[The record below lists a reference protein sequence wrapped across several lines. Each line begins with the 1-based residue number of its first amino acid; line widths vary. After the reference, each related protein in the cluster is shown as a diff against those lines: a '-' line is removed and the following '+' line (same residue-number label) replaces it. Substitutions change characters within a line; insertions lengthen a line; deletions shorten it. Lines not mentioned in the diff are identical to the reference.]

1 MNTRFGR
8 NWHRALAHA
17 AALAPLAVLAAR
29 WLRDDLP
36 LNLTR
41 YLMLRSGSIA
51 LILLVAA
58 LACTPVRTL
67 FGWQRVIQIRR
78 PLGLYAFAY
87 AVAHLLVYAWVENA
101 ADLRLIWRDLG
112 ERRSM
117 SAGLAGLLLLV
128 PLAATSTA
136 GWQRRLGRRWRAL
149 HRLVYPAAALAVL
162 HYYWLERDDVR
173 APIAYAIALGALLA
187 VRLPPVRRAIA
198 RARRRLLPT
207 RAAPG
212 RPARQDHPR

>member
-1 MNTRFGR
+1 MRWVGR
-8 NWHRALAHA
+8 HWHRALAHA

-41 YLMLRSGSIA
+41 YLTLRSGSLA
-51 LILLVAA
+51 LVLLVAA

-87 AVAHLLVYAWVENA
+87 AVAHLLVYAWLENA

-117 SAGLAGLLLLV
+117 SVGLASLLLLV

-149 HRLVYPAAALAVL
+149 HRLVYLAAALAVL
-162 HYYWLERDDVR
+162 HYYWLERADVS
-173 APIAYAIALGALLA
+173 APLAYAAAIGALLA
-187 VRLPPVRRAIA
+187 LRLPPLQRAIA
-198 RARRRLLPT
+198 RARRRLISSH
-207 RAAPG
+207 AAPG
-212 RPARQDHPR
+212 RSAEQDHPR